1 MAMAFNFDYGWAMA
15 NEDLTDI
22 ISRVAM
28 GDRAAFRR
36 LYDSTSAKLF
46 GVGLRVMRNR
56 SDAED
61 VLQDAFIKIWHN
73 AGKFQVSGAS
83 PISWLAA
90 IVRNQAIDRLRA
102 RKPEALDI
110 DDAYDLADDGDDPEQ
125 VLLTSADTTR
135 LNHCLN
141 ELNPDRAQAVCGAYL
156 EGYSYKE
163 LAEQHGL
170 PLNTMRTWLR
180 RSLLS
185 LRECLS
191 R

>member
-1 MAMAFNFDYGWAMA
+1 
-15 NEDLTDI
+15 L
-22 ISRVAM
+22 SRVAL
-28 GDRAAFRR
+28 GDRLAFRR
-36 LYDSTSAKLF
+36 LYDATSAKLF
-46 GVGLRVMRNR
+46 GISLRVMRNR

-61 VLQDAFIKIWHN
+61 VLQEAYVKIWHN
-73 AGKFQVSGAS
+73 AAKFQVSGAS

-110 DDAYDLADDGDDPEQ
+110 DEAFEVADDSAGPELD
-125 VLLTSADTTR
+125 LLAAADTSR
-135 LNHCLN
+135 LNHCLD
-141 ELNPDRAQAVCGAYL
+141 ELKPDRAAAVKSAYL

-163 LAEQHGL
+163 LADRHGL
-170 PLNTMRTWLR
+170 PLNTVRTWLR

>member
-1 MAMAFNFDYGWAMA
+1 MASDN
-15 NEDLTDI
+15 LTQLL
-22 ISRVAM
+22 SRVAL
-28 GDRAAFRR
+28 GDRVAFRR

-46 GVGLRVMRNR
+46 GVCLRVMRNR

-61 VLQDAFIKIWHN
+61 VLQETYVKIWHN

-90 IVRNQAIDRLRA
+90 IARNQAIDRLRA

-110 DDAYDLADDGDDPEQ
+110 EDAFDVAVEGAGPEFETMAAADSAR
-125 VLLTSADTTR
+125 LTR
-135 LNHCLN
+135 CLD
-141 ELNPDRAQAVCGAYL
+141 ELKPDRAQAVKSAYL
-156 EGYSYKE
+156 DGYSYKE
-163 LAEQHGL
+163 LAEHHGL
-170 PLNTMRTWLR
+170 PLNTVRTWLR

-185 LRECLS
+185 LRECLL